1 MLDSYYT
8 PKDIAQRLVAHMS
21 FTPRAVCDFCAG
33 GGELILACKNR
44 FPKIRCF
51 AFDKSKIVV
60 RRLRQRNPDWEVA
73 ELDVLS
79 NRQLAAIKEERK
91 LGFDMIVINPP
102 FSAKGKIGRIRIE
115 EFEFKAS
122 PALNF
127 VYRLIGFLSP
137 SGHLLGIL
145 PSSSLY
151 SERDAALVD
160 YLKTMYRFKVLDYV
174 QKASFSGKS
183 PNVVLVDISLKH
195 QKRRYRQLA
204 KINEPILQCLF
215 RGACNVVQA
224 CRIACAHG
232 GRNINTIGYVHS
244 TNLKNGRVQNVAMY
258 LPVSAIKPIEGPAVL
273 LPRVGAPS
281 KSKVSVIKA
290 HERYGLSDC
299 VIAILCRTYSA
310 ALTVQRSILSRELEY
325 VSLYQGTGAKYITMK
340 RLSSFINSAV
350 EDKRLLRDM
359 GQ

>member
-1 MLDSYYT
+1 MLDSFYT
-8 PKDIAQRLVAHMS
+8 PKDIAQRLVAHMN

-44 FPKIRCF
+44 FPKVRCF

-60 RRLRQRNPDWEVA
+60 RRLRQHHPDWEVA

-79 NRQLAAIKEERK
+79 NRQLAMIKEKRK
-91 LGFDMIVINPP
+91 LEFDMIVINPP
-102 FSAKGKIGRIRIE
+102 FSAKGNIGRIKIE
-115 EFEFKAS
+115 GIEFKAS

-127 VYRLIGFLSP
+127 IYRLIDFLSP

-151 SERDAALVD
+151 SERDAAFMD
-160 YLKTMYRFKVLDYV
+160 YLKTVYRFKVLDHV

-183 PNVVLVDISLKH
+183 PNVVLVDISLKY
-195 QKRRYRQLA
+195 QKCRYRQPV
-204 KINEPILQCLF
+204 KGNEPILHCLF
-215 RGACNVVQA
+215 RGVCNVVRA
-224 CRIACAHG
+224 CRIACADG
-232 GRNINTIGYVHS
+232 DQSINTVGYVHS
-244 TNLKNGRVQNVAMY
+244 TNLKNGSVKNVRMY
-258 LPVSAIKPIEGPAVL
+258 LPVSTIKTIEGPAVL
-273 LPRVGAPS
+273 LHRVGTPS
-281 KSKVSVIKA
+281 KSKVSVIKV

-310 ALTVQRSILSRELEY
+310 ALAVRRLILSRGLEY
-325 VSLYQGTGAKYITMK
+325 MSLYQGTGAKYITMK
-340 RLSSFINSAV
+340 RLSSFINSV
-350 EDKRLLRDM
+350 VKDKRLFRDI